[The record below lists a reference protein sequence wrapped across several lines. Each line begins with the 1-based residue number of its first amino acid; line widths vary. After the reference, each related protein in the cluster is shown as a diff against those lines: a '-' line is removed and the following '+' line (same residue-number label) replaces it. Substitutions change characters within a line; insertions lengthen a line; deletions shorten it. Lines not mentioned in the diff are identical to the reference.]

1 MPTAFATA
9 LACLLA
15 HSTGAKAGIL
25 PSSALPESKLLVLL
39 GGGLVV
45 LAALVRRL
53 YPFGNV
59 AAPKSLHVMLWMSPE
74 EIAEQFSAG
83 DGD

>member
-25 PSSALPESKLLVLL
+25 RSSTLPESKLLFLL

-45 LAALVRRL
+45 LAGLVRRL
-53 YPFGNV
+53 YPFGRL

-74 EIAEQFSAG
+74 EIAEQLSAG